1 MSTKHIYFFDDS
13 FDTAGFDYVVKK
25 YDGLFVRKVEKCLM
39 PAELSR
45 YSAYTLDDHHI
56 NIGIGDKILN
66 SAEFKEQLE
75 YWEMLSSKYDNPGYT
90 RLFIEKAEDTEKY
103 TLTVKHMLFDIL
115 LCCGIDTVGVAAM
128 YQSDDVVS
136 LDLRDFN
143 VEYKRIW
150 DVTLNTLADMRSE
163 NTVYMIERFGNSRTP
178 N

>member
-13 FDTAGFDYVVKK
+13 FDPARIDYVVKK

-45 YSAYTLDDHHI
+45 YLAYTLDDHHV

-66 SAEFKEQLE
+66 STEFKEQLE
-75 YWEMLSSKYDNPGYT
+75 YWNMLSGTHDNQGYT
-90 RLFIEKAEDTEKY
+90 RLFIEKVEDDEKCA
-103 TLTVKHMLFDIL
+103 LTVKHMLFDIL

-136 LDLRDFN
+136 LDLRGFN
-143 VEYKRIW
+143 VEYKCIW

-163 NTVYMIERFGNSRTP
+163 TTVYMITS
-178 N
+178 